1 MVIAVIFHI
10 AIMILDR
17 YLYLAR
23 TSQALK
29 LAIARI
35 SNPNA
40 NEPNIKWDRPLQ
52 AKLLIHALLI
62 IIISYVVFWYFPM
75 NSNKITTGTTYCDDL
90 NDSLKCNNFQIN
102 YVLLFFYLLYMIYFI
117 IACLQLQYG
126 LPSFRSGSFPLMKNI
141 SKQSKFMFQIY
152 RGIPFLFEI
161 RTLVD

>member
-1 MVIAVIFHI
+1 MIAVIFHI

-90 NDSLKCNNFQIN
+90 NDSLKCNNFTLFLPAL
-102 YVLLFFYLLYMIYFI
+102 YDLLHHSLF
-117 IACLQLQYG
+117 AASVR
-126 LPSFRSGSFPLMKNI
+126 P
-141 SKQSKFMFQIY
+141 SKF
-152 RGIPFLFEI
+152 
-161 RTLVD
+161 